1 MKNIIY
7 LFLITFCFKMSAQ
20 NHAFKV
26 NPIAFAFKGFELSY
40 ENNTGKNNS
49 FELIYSH
56 ISSDMDDNNGDLK
69 SNVFEARYK
78 FFFKKDRTTFEGLYL
93 APNGTYGSAKRTRTD
108 TNENEK
114 VNIAGIGFLLG
125 QQWIFQGAKT
135 NGLILDLNLG
145 LSNYFSNA
153 TPNLNDD
160 AVKGLKFRAGVSVG
174 YAF

>member
-40 ENNTGKNNS
+40 ENKAGKNNS
-49 FELIYSH
+49 FELIYGY
-56 ISSDMDDNNGDLK
+56 IPFDMEDNKGDLK
-69 SNVFEARYK
+69 SSIVEARYK
-78 FFFKKDRTTFEGLYL
+78 FFFKKDRTSFEGLYL
-93 APNGTYGSAKRTRTD
+93 APNGTYGSAKRTRID
-108 TNENEK
+108 TNEKEK

-125 QQWIFQGAKT
+125 RQWIFQGDKT
-135 NGLILDLNLG
+135 NGFILDLNLG

-160 AVKGLKFRAGVSVG
+160 DVKGIKFRAGVSVG